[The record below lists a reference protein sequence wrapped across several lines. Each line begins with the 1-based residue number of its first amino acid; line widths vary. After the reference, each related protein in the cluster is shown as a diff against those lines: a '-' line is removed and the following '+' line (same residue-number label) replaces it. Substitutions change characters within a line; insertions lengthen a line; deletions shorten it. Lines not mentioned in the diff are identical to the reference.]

1 MNIEY
6 FINNNLIGKAS
17 TDALPIIYEK
27 ITLKDKEYLVEN
39 ITKNDKDE
47 FKISLAEFDKD
58 NLPKKYLIDFFDD
71 GCMDIIKTINTD
83 ILPREGDYIY
93 IDNITYRLS
102 ATTIDYN
109 KGTIECLIDRWEK
122 SINNVK

>member
-6 FINNNLIGKAS
+6 FINNNLIDKTS
-17 TDALPIIYEK
+17 VDALPIIYEK
-27 ITLKDKEYLVEN
+27 ITLKEKEYLVEN

-47 FKISLAEFDKD
+47 FKISLAEFDKN

-93 IDNITYRLS
+93 IDNIAYRLS

-109 KGTIECLIDRWEK
+109 KGTIECLIDREEDC
-122 SINNVK
+122 